1 MIRMAQSYT
10 VEEVRRH
17 LDMARNYFEIRNEAC
32 DRNTYKVTIASSQHF
47 SLFDIRNSETDISRI
62 TI

>member
-1 MIRMAQSYT
+1 VSRNGGISSLQLR
-10 VEEVRRH
+10 
-17 LDMARNYFEIRNEAC
+17 DMARNYFEIRNEAG